1 MKAKA
6 GELTVD
12 AYIYSFPKDVQQKL
26 KKVRATI
33 RKAAPG
39 AVEKI
44 SYRIPAYHL
53 NGYYLIYFAAFKSHI
68 GMYPAP
74 VENAEFKS
82 DLAVYKSG
90 KATAKFPFDKP
101 IPFGLITRIVKFKI
115 KEGLARAAAK
125 KKKKKA

>member
-1 MKAKA
+1 MKTKA
-6 GELTVD
+6 AELTVD
-12 AYIYSFPKDVQQKL
+12 DYISNFPKDVQL
-26 KKVRATI
+26 RLEKVRATI

-44 SYRIPAYHL
+44 SYRIPAFQL
-53 NGYYLIYFAAFKSHI
+53 NGRYLIYFAAFKSHL

-74 VENAEFKS
+74 VGNPEFKT

-101 IPFGLITRIVKFKI
+101 IPVGLITRIVKFKI
-115 KEGLARAAAK
+115 KENLARAAAK
-125 KKKKKA
+125 KKKNA